1 MGVPSAH
8 GTERRLGHVTEMEA
22 DPMPSLTPHPLH
34 SSTQEGGIAHPRS
47 PACSPLVTSS
57 SPFPPPPPLPSV
69 QGFASLLFLPPICT
83 LLPFSR
89 RINSKLSFSSLPQGN
104 EYSLPALT
112 PGLDE
117 VKSSLSTSANP
128 DLGTNVSGPQTYPVV
143 TGKLPDQ
150 TAEPSF

>member
-1 MGVPSAH
+1 M
-8 GTERRLGHVTEMEA
+8 
-22 DPMPSLTPHPLH
+22 
-34 SSTQEGGIAHPRS
+34 
-47 PACSPLVTSS
+47 
-57 SPFPPPPPLPSV
+57 

-83 LLPFSR
+83 LLPFSQ
-89 RINSKLSFSSLPQGN
+89 RINSELSFSSLPQGN

-143 TGKLPDQ
+143 TGKLPDR
-150 TAEPSF
+150 TAEPSFLFISLITISFCFFC